1 MSPKVLIFD
10 IERVPMRTKQL
21 EAWDMKSLQYRRL
34 TPNDIDTWGRTICLA
49 YQWLGERKVHFI
61 AEWQEGGRVAFLEKA
76 RDLLSEADLV
86 VGHNSKGF
94 DVPHLQGEF
103 MLEKIDQ
110 PSPFK
115 QFDTLLTAR
124 SKANFEANHLD
135 TLTRRFGLSHKTD
148 KYSSKIAWAAVGG
161 DERAQRRI
169 QKYNEGDVRATTAL
183 YLYLRPWGNANL
195 NVFFDDEDGTLRCP
209 ACSSTKVQKRGVA
222 VTALGQYQRYQC
234 MAPRCGKWGKGKK
247 LLSPTVEVR
256 PA

>member
-1 MSPKVLIFD
+1 MSGPRILIFD

-34 TPNDIDTWGRTICLA
+34 TPNDIESWGRTICLA
-49 YQWLGERKVHFI
+49 YQWLDERKVHFL
-61 AEWQEGGRVAFLEKA
+61 AEWQEGGRQAFLENA
-76 RDLLSEADLV
+76 RDMLSEADLV

-103 MLEKIDQ
+103 LLDGIDQ

-124 SKANFEANHLD
+124 AKANFEANHLD

-148 KYSSKIAWAAVGG
+148 KYSSKIAWAAVEG
-161 DERAQRRI
+161 DEKAQRRI
-169 QKYNEGDVRATTAL
+169 QRYNEGDVRATKAL
-183 YLYLRPWGNANL
+183 YLYMRALGNVNL
-195 NVFFDDEDGTLRCP
+195 NVFFDDEADVVRCP
-209 ACSSTKVQKRGVA
+209 TCTKTKVQKRGVA
-222 VTALGQYQRYQC
+222 VTALGSYQRYQC
-234 MAPRCGKWGKGKK
+234 QSCSAWGKGKK

>member
-1 MSPKVLIFD
+1 MSPRVLVFD

-34 TPNDIDTWGRTICLA
+34 SPNDIDSWGRTICLA

-61 AEWQEGGRVAFLEKA
+61 AEWQEGGRQGFLENA

-103 MLEKIDQ
+103 MLEKIEQ

-148 KYSSKIAWAAVGG
+148 KYSSKVAWAAVEG
-161 DERAQRRI
+161 DEKAQRRI
-169 QKYNEGDVRATTAL
+169 QRYNEGDVRATTAL
-183 YLYLRPWGNANL
+183 YLYLRPLGSVNL
-195 NVFFDDEDGTLRCP
+195 NVFFDDEADVVRCG
-209 ACSSTKVQKRGVA
+209 ACTKTKVQKRGVQ
-222 VTALGQYQRYQC
+222 VTGLGRYQRYHCQS
-234 MAPRCGKWGKGKK
+234 CGAWGKGKK